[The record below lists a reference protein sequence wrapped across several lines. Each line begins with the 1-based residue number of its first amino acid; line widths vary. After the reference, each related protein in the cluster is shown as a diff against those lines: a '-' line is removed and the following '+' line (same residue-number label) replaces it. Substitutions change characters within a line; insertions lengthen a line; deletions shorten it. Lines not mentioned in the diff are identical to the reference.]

1 LDLAK
6 SVFQVHGADA
16 SGAVL
21 FRKKLR
27 RHQVLIF
34 FAAQPPCTVAMEAC
48 ASSHHWAREIGRLGH
63 QVRLIPP
70 AYVKPFVKRQKNDA
84 ADAEAICEAAQRP
97 TMRFV
102 APKSEEAQAAAVVF
116 RARDLLVKQRTQI
129 INALR
134 GHLAEFGIVVAKGPA
149 RVPHLVRAVADAAE
163 PVPELARPILQML
176 IETLHRLDEQ
186 VARLDREIAQRAKAD
201 ETARRLMTLP
211 GVGPVTAVAL
221 VALAPPAET
230 FKCGRDFAA
239 WVGLTPL
246 QHSTGGKQRLGATS
260 KMGERTLRR
269 LLIIGAN
276 SVLLWVA
283 RNGAPAGSWIG
294 RMLARKPPMLVRV
307 ALANKMARIVWALLA
322 RGCWGVGRAKERNG
336 ATVTE
341 TGSDKPVQEPA
352 LRARRFDW
360 DLIRV
365 LPSGPA
371 ACEPHYR
378 PHTWQP

>member
-1 LDLAK
+1 
-6 SVFQVHGADA
+6 
-16 SGAVL
+16 
-21 FRKKLR
+21 
-27 RHQVLIF
+27 
-34 FAAQPPCTVAMEAC
+34 MEAC
-48 ASSHHWAREIGRLGH
+48 SSSHHWAREITKLGH

-102 APKSEEAQAAAVVF
+102 VPKSEQAQAAAIVF

-149 RVPHLVRAVADAAE
+149 RVPQLVRAVEDAAE
-163 PVPELARPILQML
+163 PVPELARPILKML
-176 IETLHRLDEQ
+176 IETLRGLDEQ
-186 VARLDREIAQRAKAD
+186 VARLDREIAQRAKED

-211 GVGPVTAVAL
+211 GVGPVIAVAL
-221 VALAPPAET
+221 AALAPPAET
-230 FKCGRDFAA
+230 FRRGRDFAA

-246 QHSTGGKQRLGATS
+246 QRSTGGKQKLGATS

-276 SVLLWVA
+276 TILIRAA
-283 RNGAPAGSWIG
+283 RNGAPAGSWLA
-294 RMLARKPPMLVRV
+294 RMMARKPPMLVRV

-322 RGCWGVGRAKERNG
+322 RGEVYRAPAVGA
-336 ATVTE
+336 
-341 TGSDKPVQEPA
+341 
-352 LRARRFDW
+352 
-360 DLIRV
+360 
-365 LPSGPA
+365 
-371 ACEPHYR
+371 
-378 PHTWQP
+378 